1 VESVEVCRDLTGD
14 PSRGGGGIGGK
25 GGHKRRSAT
34 FLKVHGHEILSIE
47 NLKPPLN
54 EKIGPLI

>member
-1 VESVEVCRDLTGD
+1 VLRYAGISLATLAV
-14 PSRGGGGIGGK
+14 GGGIGGK

-34 FLKVHGHEILSIE
+34 FSKVHGHEILSIE